1 MSTVVIT
8 MMQILCILLDR
19 VDRYIKEYHSTKYLA
34 LSCSN
39 VKYEKNV
46 DRIRYL
52 IMLKSNILD
61 VSFQKYTKIKFNL
74 KVDLPLEKA
83 FLMQNVVVLNRF
95 VFNKNY

>member
-19 VDRYIKEYHSTKYLA
+19 VDRYIKEYHSTKYLV

-74 KVDLPLEKA
+74 KGDLPLEKA
-83 FLMQNVVVLNRF
+83 FLMQNVVVLNRS